1 MLINKITTSKILA
14 VESIKELQKMVN
26 DPSINLDEVSRM
38 AIDNLI
44 KKFFNKTPK
53 GNKSMAIDL
62 LKGLVN
68 GNDPENIMEV
78 PDLTLI
84 RKGLKR
90 ASKSN
95 KHKLTSNISE
105 EDRLSAISS
114 IIEKMTADKFSKN
127 AGDGVYYKR
136 LLRSKDLKAFNMTE
150 DDIIKVTKDNPKIV
164 TGIDMLGDYYVML
177 RYQEWMDYWRL
188 TRSNQYL

>member
-14 VESIKELQKMVN
+14 VESVKELQKMVN

-90 ASKSN
+90 AFKSN

-114 IIEKMTADKFSKN
+114 IIEKMAADKFSKN

-136 LLRSKDLKAFNMTE
+136 LLRSKDLKVFNMTE
-150 DDIIKVTKDNPKIV
+150 DDILKVTKDNPKIV

-177 RYQEWMDYWRL
+177 RDQEWIDYWRL
-188 TRSNQYL
+188 SRSNRYL

>member
-14 VESIKELQKMVN
+14 VESVKELQKMVN

-53 GNKSMAIDL
+53 GNKSMAIEL

-95 KHKLTSNISE
+95 KNKLTSNISE

-114 IIEKMTADKFSKN
+114 IIEKMAADKFSKN

-136 LLRSKDLKAFNMTE
+136 LLRSKDLRVFSMTE

-177 RYQEWMDYWRL
+177 RDQEWMDYWRL
-188 TRSNQYL
+188 SRSNRYL

>member
-14 VESIKELQKMVN
+14 VESVKELQKMVN

-114 IIEKMTADKFSKN
+114 IIEKMAADKFSKN

-136 LLRSKDLKAFNMTE
+136 LLRSKDLKVFNMTE
-150 DDIIKVTKDNPKIV
+150 DDILKVTKDNPKIV
-164 TGIDMLGDYYVML
+164 TGIDMLGDYYVIL
-177 RYQEWMDYWRL
+177 RDQEWMDYWRL
-188 TRSNQYL
+188 SRSNRYL

>member
-14 VESIKELQKMVN
+14 VESVKELQKIVN

-68 GNDPENIMEV
+68 GNDSENIMEV

-114 IIEKMTADKFSKN
+114 IIEKMAADKFSKN

-136 LLRSKDLKAFNMTE
+136 LLRSKDLRVFSMTE
-150 DDIIKVTKDNPKIV
+150 DDILKVTKDNPKIV

-177 RYQEWMDYWRL
+177 RDQEWMDYWRL
-188 TRSNQYL
+188 SRSNRYL

>member
-14 VESIKELQKMVN
+14 VESVKELQKMVN

-84 RKGLKR
+84 RKGFKR

-95 KHKLTSNISE
+95 KNKLTSNISE

-114 IIEKMTADKFSKN
+114 IIEKMAADKFSKN
-127 AGDGVYYKR
+127 AGDAVYYKR
-136 LLRSKDLKAFNMTE
+136 LLRSKDLKVFNMTE

-177 RYQEWMDYWRL
+177 REKEWMDHWRVS
-188 TRSNQYL
+188 RNNQYL

>member
-14 VESIKELQKMVN
+14 VESVKELQKMVN

-95 KHKLTSNISE
+95 KNKLTSNISE

-114 IIEKMTADKFSKN
+114 IIEKMAADKFSKN

-136 LLRSKDLKAFNMTE
+136 LLRSKDLKVFNMTE
-150 DDIIKVTKDNPKIV
+150 DDILKVTKDNPKIV

-177 RYQEWMDYWRL
+177 RDQEWMDYWRL
-188 TRSNQYL
+188 SRSNRYI

>member
-14 VESIKELQKMVN
+14 VESVKELQKMVN

-114 IIEKMTADKFSKN
+114 IIEKMAADKFSKN

-136 LLRSKDLKAFNMTE
+136 LLRSKDLKVFNMTE
-150 DDIIKVTKDNPKIV
+150 DDIIKVTKDNPKII

-177 RYQEWMDYWRL
+177 RDQEWMDYWRL
-188 TRSNQYL
+188 SRSNRYL

>member
-14 VESIKELQKMVN
+14 VESVKELQKMVN

-114 IIEKMTADKFSKN
+114 IIEKMAADKFSKN

-136 LLRSKDLKAFNMTE
+136 LLRTKDLKVFSMTE
-150 DDIIKVTKDNPKIV
+150 DDILKVTKDNPKIV

-177 RYQEWMDYWRL
+177 RDKEWMDYWRL
-188 TRSNQYL
+188 SRSNRYL

>member
-14 VESIKELQKMVN
+14 VESVKELQKMVN

-114 IIEKMTADKFSKN
+114 IIEKMAADKFSKN

-136 LLRSKDLKAFNMTE
+136 LLRSKDLKVFNMTE

-177 RYQEWMDYWRL
+177 REKEWMDHWRVS
-188 TRSNQYL
+188 RNNQYL

>member
-14 VESIKELQKMVN
+14 VESVKELQKMVN

-114 IIEKMTADKFSKN
+114 IIEKMAADKFSKN

-136 LLRSKDLKAFNMTE
+136 LFRSKDLKVFNMTE

-177 RYQEWMDYWRL
+177 REQEWMDYWRM
-188 TRSNQYL
+188 TRSNRYL

>member
-14 VESIKELQKMVN
+14 VESVKELQKMVN

-53 GNKSMAIDL
+53 GNKSMAIEL

-114 IIEKMTADKFSKN
+114 IIEKMAADKFSKN

-136 LLRSKDLKAFNMTE
+136 LLRSKDLKVFNMTE
-150 DDIIKVTKDNPKIV
+150 DDILKVTKDNPKIV

-177 RYQEWMDYWRL
+177 REQEWMDYWRVS
-188 TRSNQYL
+188 RNNQYL